1 MGKTAFALGTR
12 CLLAVML
19 AAPAALAQNK
29 PVLVV
34 TSTANPFS
42 AYNSEIL
49 KAEGLNLF
57 DSADI
62 GSISASSLSSYNVVI
77 LGNVALTS
85 TQVTTLTNWVNSGGR
100 LIALRPDKQL
110 AGLLGLTDAGG
121 TLSEGYL
128 LVNTASSPGAGIVGQ
143 TIQFHGT
150 ADLYNLN
157 GATAIATL
165 YASASTPTPHPAVT
179 LRTGIGS
186 GGSAAAF
193 TYDLARS
200 VVYTRQGNPA
210 WESQARVGQ
219 GGPIR
224 AGDMFYG
231 AASFDPQPDWID
243 LNKVAIPQADEQQR
257 LLVNL
262 ILHLCRDRMP
272 VPRFWYLPFGKK
284 AAVVMTGDDH
294 GNGATAGRFD
304 IYNAASPPGCSVAN
318 WECIRAT
325 SYIYPNTPMTD
336 AQAAAYT
343 QQGFEVAAH
352 INTGC
357 ASYAAS
363 SLPAIYS
370 YELDQFAS
378 NFPSVPAPVTNRTH
392 CIAWSD
398 WSTQAT
404 VSLSKGIRLDTNY
417 YYWPPSWVANRPGF
431 FTGSGI
437 PMRFAQKD
445 GSLIN
450 VFQAATQLTDESG
463 QQFPYTINT
472 LLDNA
477 IGPNGYFGVF
487 TANMHTDSNTGDSR
501 LWSDQIVDSAKAR
514 GVPVVS
520 AKQMLQWL
528 DAKDTSS
535 FGSFNWSGNTLTF
548 SIAAA
553 ASANGLQALI
563 PAVGPSGALTGLSQG
578 GNPVAFSIQ
587 TLKGIDYA
595 VFSAA
600 SGTYTAVYSSPVP
613 PVISSLT
620 ASPGTTSATI
630 TWVTDKNAS
639 SRVDYGTSPSSL
651 NQSQA
656 SATLVTNHSVL
667 LTGLS
672 AATTYYFR
680 VISVDADGGS
690 AVSPAPPAAPA
701 SLTTIDPTPPVI
713 SAIAATPGM
722 GGTATISWA
731 TNKLATSRVDYGTSN
746 TALNSSQSSSALVT
760 SHSLT
765 LSGLQAGVTY
775 YYRVTSVD
783 AVGNSATSPAPPSVP
798 ASFVQSA
805 SFSVWSST
813 STPAVADGGDSAAV
827 ELGMKFRSDISGL
840 VTGVRFYKSA
850 ANTGTHIGNLW
861 TSTGTLLGSV
871 TFTNETSSGWQQ
883 ANFAA
888 PIPIAANTTYIV
900 SYHAPNG
907 RYSIN
912 TNFFTSSEVNNPPLR
927 ALQNGVDGPNGV
939 YRYGSTSG
947 FPNLS
952 WNASNY
958 WVDVVF
964 IEDNQPPVISSVT
977 ATTTETSA
985 NITWTTNKPATSRV
999 DYGTSPGSLTQNV
1012 TSGAF
1017 DTSHSVTLP
1026 GLVTGITYYY
1036 RVTSVDSQANS
1047 GTFPLVADPPLSFVA
1062 ADTTPPVISAIS
1074 ASPGSTTAAITWT
1087 TNENSTSVVLFG
1099 TSPGNLNLSA
1109 SDPALVTTHSITLT
1123 GLAMGTSYYFRVSSA
1138 DSAGNAATAPAATSL
1153 SFTTIDTTPP
1163 VISSVMA
1170 VPNLGGTAT
1179 ITWSTNKPANS
1190 RVDYGT
1196 SAGNLDQTV
1205 NSATL
1210 VTSHSITLTGLA
1222 AGATY
1227 HFRVTSA
1234 DALNNS
1240 STSPAP
1246 PAAPVTFVQTA
1257 FFTVWPSTAVPGTV
1271 DGNDSGAVELG
1282 MKFRADIPG
1291 LVSGVRFYKSAAN
1304 TGTHIGN
1311 LWTSTGT
1318 LLGSVTFTNE
1328 TSSGWQQAN
1337 FAAPIPIAAN
1347 TTYIVSYHA
1356 PNGRYSINTNFFTSS
1371 EVNNPPLRALQNGV
1385 DGPNGVYRYG
1395 STSGFPNLSWNASNY
1410 WVDVVF
1416 AEDDQPPAISNVSA
1430 ATTTSTATITWTTN
1444 KAATSRVD
1452 YGTSASAL
1460 NQSAASSSMVT
1471 AHSIGLTGLASGTLY
1486 YYRVTSVDLQGR
1498 TSVFPASLDPPLTFT
1513 PATAPAPVITSVS
1526 ATAGSTSAIVTWTTD
1541 IAANSQV
1548 VYGTSPSNLSQNV
1561 SSAAQTS
1568 SHSLALSGLSP
1579 STVYHYR
1586 VTSTTSSG
1594 GSATSPNPPASPLS
1608 FTTSA
1613 SSGGEVGSP
1622 PSEWEVSGAGD
1633 PTIQGFPTDISVNRG
1648 ETISFKINT
1657 PASAYIIDIYRMGY
1671 YSGNG
1676 AAKVATINPS
1686 ASLPQSQ
1693 PTCVNNLTT
1702 GLFDCGNWAVSASW
1716 AVPANAKSGIYFAR
1730 PRRLDTNGASHIF
1743 FVVRDDSSTSD
1754 IIFQTSDTTWQ
1765 AYNQYGGNSLYVG
1778 QPVGRAYK
1786 VSYNRPIITR
1796 STNPEDFVFNA
1807 EYPMVRWLEANGYD
1821 VTYTTGVDTDRRGN
1835 LLLNHKLFLSVG
1847 HDEYW
1852 SGTQRTNVEAAR
1864 DAGVHLAFFSGNEV
1878 FWKTRWEDNHRTLVC
1893 YKETAAGAKIDPS
1906 PEWTGT
1912 WRDTRFSPPSDGGR
1926 PENAL
1931 TGTIFT
1937 VNCCDPGTSVRVPA
1951 SDGKMRFW
1959 RNTGLGNQA
1968 PGSVTT
1974 LTTDTLSYEWNE
1986 DLDNGHRPAG
1996 MIRLSTSTYNVNSK
2010 LQDFGWSYAPGTATH
2025 NTTLYRAPSGAL
2037 VFGAG
2042 TIQWTWGLDSNHDR
2056 GNPPADPRMQ
2066 QAVVNLFADM
2076 GIQPTNLQPG
2086 LVPATASTDATPPSA
2101 TISAPTAG
2109 ATLAVGV
2116 NIVISGTAVDVGGG
2130 VVGGIEVSTDGGVT
2144 WRRAEGR
2151 ETWTYSWTPS
2161 TVGPATI
2168 QVRATDDSLNTQP
2181 VPASVSVNVES
2192 ASGGGASTI
2201 WPPTAT
2207 PTVVADSGTAAVELG
2222 LKFRSSVAGQV
2233 TGVRFYKSVQN
2244 TGTHIGN
2251 LWTSTGTL
2259 LATVTFTNET
2269 SSGWQQANFSTPVAI
2284 QPNVTYVISYFCP
2297 NGGYSYDTNYFATS
2311 GVNSPPLKALQNGE
2325 DGTNGVYVYGSG
2337 GGFPANSWQAA
2348 NYWVDVVFAPTQ

>member
-1 MGKTAFALGTR
+1 MRRVIALWR
-12 CLLAVML
+12 VYLLAVTL
-19 AAPAALAQNK
+19 AASAALAQNK
-29 PVLVV
+29 PILVV

-57 DSADI
+57 ETADI
-62 GSISASSLSSYNVVI
+62 GSISPTSLAVYNIVI
-77 LGNVALTS
+77 LGHVGLNS
-85 TQVTTLTNWVNSGGR
+85 SQVSTLTNWVNGGGR

-110 AGLLGLTDAGG
+110 AGLLGLIDAGG
-121 TLSEGYL
+121 TLSEAYL
-128 LVNTASSPGAGIVGQ
+128 QVNTASSPGAGIVGQ

-150 ADLYNLN
+150 ADLYTLN

-165 YASASTPTPHPAVT
+165 HSSVTTSTPHPAVT
-179 LRTGIGS
+179 LRTGIGA

-231 AASFDPQPDWID
+231 PASFDPQPNWID
-243 LNKVAIPQADEQQR
+243 LGKVEIPQADEQQR

-262 ILHLCRDRMP
+262 ILHLSRDRIP
-272 VPRFWYLPFGKK
+272 VPRFWYLPFGKR

-294 GNGATAGRFD
+294 GNGGTAGRFD
-304 IYNAASPPGCSVAN
+304 IYNAASTPGCSVAN

-325 SYIYPNTPMTD
+325 SYVYPSTPMTD
-336 AQAAAYT
+336 AQAVAYT

-352 INTGC
+352 VNTGC
-357 ASYAAS
+357 ASYIAS
-363 SLPAIYS
+363 NLPAIFS

-378 NFPSVPAPVTNRTH
+378 NFPSVPPPVTNRTH

-445 GSLIN
+445 GTLIN

-463 QQFPYTINT
+463 QQFPYSIDT

-477 IGPNGYFGVF
+477 IGPNGYYGVF
-487 TANMHTDSNTGDSR
+487 TANMHTDWNSGESR
-501 LWSDQIVDSAKAR
+501 FWSDQIVNSAKAR

-528 DAKDTSS
+528 DAKDSSS
-535 FGSFNWSGNTLTF
+535 FGTFNWSINTLTF

-563 PAVGPSGALTGLSQG
+563 PAIGPSGGLTSLSRG
-578 GNPVAFSIQ
+578 GSPVAFSIQ
-587 TLKGIDYA
+587 TVKGIDYA
-595 VFSAA
+595 VFNAA
-600 SGTYTAVYSSPVP
+600 SGEYTAVYSSPVP
-613 PVISSLT
+613 PVISNVT
-620 ASPGTTSATI
+620 ASPSTTSATI
-630 TWVTDKNAS
+630 TWVTDKNAN
-639 SRVDYGTSPSSL
+639 SRVDYGTSPSALSL
-651 NQSQA
+651 NQS
-656 SATLVTNHSVL
+656 SGTLVTNHSVS

-680 VISVDADGGS
+680 VTSVDAAGGS
-690 AVSPAPPAAPA
+690 AVAPAPPLAPA
-701 SLTTIDPTPPVI
+701 SFSTIDPTPPVI
-713 SAIAATPGM
+713 SAITAAPGI
-722 GGTATISWA
+722 GGNAVISWI
-731 TNKLATSRVDYGTSN
+731 TNKPATSRVDYGTS
-746 TALNSSQSSSALVT
+746 TSALNSSQSSSALVT
-760 SHSLT
+760 SHSLS

-775 YYRVTSVD
+775 YFRVTSVD
-783 AVGNSATSPAPPSVP
+783 SLGNSATSPVPPSAP

-805 SFSVWSST
+805 SFTVWPSSAIPGT
-813 STPAVADGGDSAAV
+813 LDGNDPNAV
-827 ELGMKFRSDISGL
+827 ELGMKFRSDISGM
-840 VTGVRFYKSA
+840 VTGVRFFKST
-850 ANTGTHIGNLW
+850 ANTGTHRGSLW

-871 TFTNETSSGWQQ
+871 IFSNETSSGWQQ
-883 ANFAA
+883 ASFAA

-912 TNFFTSSEVNNPPLR
+912 SSFFTSSGVTNPPLR

-939 YRYGSTSG
+939 YRYGSASG
-947 FPNLS
+947 FPNES

-964 IEDNQPPVISSVT
+964 IEDNQPPVISSV
-977 ATTTETSA
+977 AASTTETSA
-985 NITWTTNKPATSRV
+985 SITWTTNKPATSRV
-999 DYGTSPGSLTQNV
+999 DYGTSPDSLTQSV
-1012 TSGAF
+1012 TSASMV
-1017 DTSHSVTLP
+1017 TSHSVTLP

-1036 RVTSVDSQANS
+1036 RVTSVDSQSNS
-1047 GTFPLVADPPLSFVA
+1047 ATFPLAANPPSSFVP
-1062 ADTTPPVISAIS
+1062 ADTTPPAISAIS
-1074 ASPGSTTAAITWT
+1074 ATPGSTSATITWT
-1087 TNENSTSVVLFG
+1087 TNENANSVVLFG
-1099 TSPGNLNLSA
+1099 TSPGNLNLNA
-1109 SDPALVTTHSITLT
+1109 SGPASVTAHSVTLT
-1123 GLAMGTSYYFRVSSA
+1123 GLAMGTPYYFRVSST
-1138 DSAGNAATAPAATSL
+1138 DTAGNTATAPTGTPL

-1163 VISSVMA
+1163 VLSSVTA
-1170 VPNLGGTAT
+1170 VPNFGGTAT
-1179 ITWSTNKPANS
+1179 ITWTTNKQANS

-1196 SAGNLDQTV
+1196 SAGSLTQTV
-1205 NSATL
+1205 TSGTF
-1210 VTSHSITLTGLA
+1210 VTSHSITITGLT

-1227 HFRVTSA
+1227 YFRVTSA
-1234 DALNNS
+1234 DSLNNS
-1240 STSPAP
+1240 ATSPTP
-1246 PAAPVTFVQTA
+1246 PAEPASFVQTA
-1257 FFTVWPSTAVPGTV
+1257 FISIWPSTTVPGTV
-1271 DGNDSGAVELG
+1271 DGNDPGAVELG
-1282 MKFRADIPG
+1282 MKFRADSPG

-1318 LLGSVTFTNE
+1318 LLASVTFTNE
-1328 TSSGWQQAN
+1328 TASGWQQAN
-1337 FAAPIPIAAN
+1337 FASPVAISAN
-1347 TTYIVSYHA
+1347 TTYIVSYFA
-1356 PNGRYSINTNFFTSS
+1356 PNGRYSINTNFFTTSG
-1371 EVNNPPLRALQNGV
+1371 VNNPPLRALQNGV
-1385 DGPNGVYRYG
+1385 DGPNGLYRYG
-1395 STSGFPNLSWNASNY
+1395 SASGFPNQSWNASNY

-1416 AEDDQPPAISNVSA
+1416 AEDDEPPVISNVSA
-1430 ATTTSTATITWTTN
+1430 ATTSSTATITWMTN
-1444 KAATSRVD
+1444 KTATSRVD
-1452 YGTSASAL
+1452 YGVSPGAL
-1460 NQSAASSSMVT
+1460 NQNVTLANMVT
-1471 AHSIGLTGLASGTLY
+1471 SHSIPVTGLTGGATY
-1486 YYRVTSVDLQGR
+1486 YYRVTSVDSQGR
-1498 TSVFPASLDPPLTFT
+1498 SSVFPAAPIPPLTFI
-1513 PATAPAPVITSVS
+1513 PVTAPSPVISAVS
-1526 ATAGSTSAIVTWTTD
+1526 ATAGSTSAIITWTTD
-1541 IAANSQV
+1541 ISANSQI
-1548 VYGTSPSNLSQNV
+1548 VYGTSPSNLSQNAS
-1561 SSAAQTS
+1561 SSAQTTA
-1568 SHSLALSGLSP
+1568 HSVALNGLSA
-1579 STVYHYR
+1579 STVYYYR
-1586 VTSTTSSG
+1586 VTSTTSLG
-1594 GSATSPNPPASPLS
+1594 GSATSPNPPSSPLS
-1608 FTTSA
+1608 FTTTA
-1613 SSGGEVGSP
+1613 ISGGDTGSP

-1648 ETISFKINT
+1648 ETVTFKINT
-1657 PASAYIIDIYRMGY
+1657 PANAYTIDIYRMGY
-1671 YSGNG
+1671 YNGNG
-1676 AAKVATINPS
+1676 ATKVATINPS
-1686 ASLPQSQ
+1686 AALPQSQ
-1693 PTCVNNLTT
+1693 PNCINNVAT
-1702 GLFDCGNWAVSASW
+1702 GLIDCGNWAVSASW

-1778 QPVGRAYK
+1778 QPAGRAYK
-1786 VSYNRPIITR
+1786 VSYNRPITTR
-1796 STNPEDFVFNA
+1796 SASPEDFVFNA

-1852 SGTQRTNVEAAR
+1852 SGTQRANVEAAR
-1864 DAGVHLAFFSGNEV
+1864 NAGVHLAFFSGNEV

-1893 YKETAAGAKIDPS
+1893 YKETAANAKIDPS

-1912 WRDTRFSPPSDGGR
+1912 WRDPRFSPPSDGGR

-1951 SDGKMRFW
+1951 ADGRMRFW

-1968 PGSVTT
+1968 PGSVAT

-2042 TIQWTWGLDSNHDR
+2042 TVQWTWGLDSNHDR

-2066 QAVVNLFADM
+2066 QAVVNLLADM
-2076 GIQPTNLQPG
+2076 GIQPANLQPG
-2086 LVPATASTDATPPSA
+2086 LVPATASTDVTPPST

-2109 ATLAVGV
+2109 TALALGVAT
-2116 NIVISGTAVDVGGG
+2116 VISGTAADAGGG
-2130 VVGGIEVSTDGGVT
+2130 VVGGIEVSTDGGLT

-2151 ETWTYSWTPS
+2151 ENWSYSWTPS
-2161 TVGPATI
+2161 TTGTVTI

-2181 VPASVSVNVES
+2181 VPASISVNVET

-2207 PTVVADSGTAAVELG
+2207 PTIVADPGTSAVELG

-2233 TGVRFYKSVQN
+2233 TGVRFYKSAQN
-2244 TGTHIGN
+2244 TGTHVGK
-2251 LWTSTGTL
+2251 LWTSSGTL

-2269 SSGWQQANFSTPVAI
+2269 ASGWQQANFATPVAI
-2284 QPNVTYVISYFCP
+2284 QPNTTYVVSYHCP
-2297 NGGYSYDTNYFATS
+2297 NGGYSYDSNYFTAS
-2311 GVNSPPLKALQNGE
+2311 GVNSPPLRALQNGE
-2325 DGTNGVYVYGSG
+2325 DGTNGVYVYGA
-2337 GGFPANSWQAA
+2337 GGFPTNSWQAA
-2348 NYWVDVVFAPTQ
+2348 NYWVDVVFAPIE